1 MEILVQQWIVK
12 SNNKVLYFILKWY
25 KNIKNNWK
33 LLKWKKKDNINF
45 IVAIELNG
53 RMNNIYYFWKDLIN
67 FLKIL
72 LIIKRL
78 LNL

>member
-33 LLKWKKKDNINF
+33 LMKWKKKDNINF

>member
-1 MEILVQQWIVK
+1 MEILVQQWKVN
-12 SNNKVLYFILKWY
+12 SNNKVLYSILKWY

-45 IVAIELNG
+45 IAAIELNG

-72 LIIKRL
+72 LIIKKL